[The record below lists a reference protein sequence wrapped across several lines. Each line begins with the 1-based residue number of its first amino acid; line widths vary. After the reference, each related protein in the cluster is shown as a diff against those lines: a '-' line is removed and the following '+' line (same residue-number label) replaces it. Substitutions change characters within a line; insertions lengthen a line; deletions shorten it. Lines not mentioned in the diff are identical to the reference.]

1 MGLTK
6 EKLTDMYRQMLTIR
20 RFEEK
25 ASELYKSGK
34 IPGDVHLCIGQE
46 AVAVGICSNL
56 TRQDLIAVTHRAHGQ
71 VYAKGADLKKMMAE
85 LFGKRTGCC
94 KGKGG
99 SIHLADVEA
108 GVLGANGIVGGSLG
122 IGTGAAL
129 ACLLKKNGNIA
140 VTFFGDGAAN
150 RGTFHES
157 VNLASIWKL
166 PVVYVCENNFFAMS
180 SNQRD
185 AMAVQNISERAA
197 AYGIPGVTVDG
208 NDVIAVYE
216 TGLEAVRRAREGQ
229 GPSLIEA
236 VTWRHHGHFEGEND
250 VYRDP
255 QEHAAWLKKDPIPRF
270 RAQLLSKHRVSEEEL
285 GRIEKAVQKEIEQT
299 VAFADQSPNPDPSE
313 LLEDVYN
320 TGRNENA

>member
-6 EKLTDMYRQMLTIR
+6 EKLVDMYRQMVTIR

-25 ASELYKSGK
+25 ASELYKTGK

-46 AVAVGICSNL
+46 AVAVGICATLS
-56 TRQDLIAVTHRAHGQ
+56 REDLIAVTHRAHGQ
-71 VYAKGADLKKMMAE
+71 VYAKGANLKQMMAE
-85 LFGKRTGCC
+85 LFGKQTGCC

-108 GVLGANGIVGGSLG
+108 GVLGANGIVGGSIG

-129 ACLLKKNGNIA
+129 ACLLKKTGNIA

-166 PVVYVCENNFFAMS
+166 PVVYVCENNFYAMS
-180 SNQRD
+180 SFQRD
-185 AMAVQNISERAA
+185 AMAVQNVSERAA
-197 AYGIPGVTVDG
+197 AYGIPGVTIDG

-216 TGLEAVRRAREGQ
+216 TGLEAVRRAREGK
-229 GPSLIEA
+229 GPTLIEA
-236 VTWRHHGHFEGEND
+236 ITWRHHGHFEGEND

-255 QEHAAWLKKDPIPRF
+255 QEHASWLKKDPIPRF
-270 RAQLLSKHRVSEEEL
+270 REQLLKKQQVTESELEK
-285 GRIEKAVQKEIEQT
+285 IEKDVQQEIQET
-299 VAFADQSPNPDPSE
+299 VAFADQSPNPDPGE
-313 LLEDVYN
+313 LLEDVYKA
-320 TGRNENA
+320 GRNTNA

>member
-1 MGLTK
+1 MSLTQ
-6 EKLTDMYRQMLTIR
+6 EKLLEMYRQMLTIR

-25 ASELYKSGK
+25 ASELYKNGK

-46 AVAVGICSNL
+46 AVAVGICATL
-56 TRQDLIAVTHRAHGQ
+56 RREDLIAVTHRAHGQ

-85 LFGKRTGCC
+85 LFGKRTGYC

-129 ACLLKKNGNIA
+129 ACLLKRNGNIA
-140 VTFFGDGAAN
+140 VTFFGDGASN

-157 VNLASIWKL
+157 LNLASIWKL

-180 SNQRD
+180 SFQRD

-208 NDVIAVYE
+208 NDVVAVYE
-216 TGLEAVRRAREGQ
+216 TGLEAVRRAREGK
-229 GPSLIEA
+229 GPTLIEA
-236 VTWRHHGHFEGEND
+236 ITWRHHGHFEGEND

-255 QEHAAWLKKDPIPRF
+255 KEHEAWLRKDPIPRF
-270 RAQLLSKHRVSEEEL
+270 QEQLLKNHRVTAEEL
-285 GRIEKAVQKEIEQT
+285 ERIESGVRREIEET
-299 VAFADQSPNPDPSE
+299 VAFAEQSPDPGPAE

-320 TGRNENA
+320 SGRNDNA